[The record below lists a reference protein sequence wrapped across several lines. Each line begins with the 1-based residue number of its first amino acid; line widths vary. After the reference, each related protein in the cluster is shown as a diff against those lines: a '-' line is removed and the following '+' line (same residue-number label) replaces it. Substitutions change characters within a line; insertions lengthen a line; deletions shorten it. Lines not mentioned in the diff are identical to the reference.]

1 MTTITRTSDAL
12 LRFAIRLD
20 GVVVA
25 LLGVVMVAF
34 AADIST
40 LTGLPTAVE
49 YGFGALNIAYGPL
62 AFFLAARDEVR
73 TTGLVLAVMN
83 VLMTVGMVV
92 LVASGAAGLTA
103 TGNALA
109 LAIGFYTA
117 AIGGLQYFGARR
129 VSRHSPI

>member
-1 MTTITRTSDAL
+1 MTTITETSDAL

-40 LTGLPTAVE
+40 LTGLPAAVE
-49 YGFGALNIAYGPL
+49 YGAGALNIAYGPL

-73 TTGLVLAVMN
+73 TTGLVLALMN
-83 VLMTVGMVV
+83 ILMTVGMVV
-92 LVASGAAGLTA
+92 LVVSGVAGLTA

-117 AIGGLQYFGARR
+117 VIGGLQYLGARR
-129 VSRHSPI
+129 AS